1 MLCVFTKSMH
11 DIMMTK
17 ILYLVSLEGTVI
29 KVSHE
34 KLKKLEE
41 ATLRVTDDIHA
52 SS

>member
-1 MLCVFTKSMH
+1 MH

-17 ILYLVSLEGTVI
+17 ILYPVSLERTMI

-34 KLKKLEE
+34 NLKRLEE